1 MVIVEVISASV
12 ILRAVDSEASG
23 ECWFEYL
30 IEEYEMMVDDAA
42 DEEIEDKKVGEIEIG
57 YKVTHVV
64 VRLSEIE
71 SIYLNSLVY
80 YNQS

>member
-1 MVIVEVISASV
+1 
-12 ILRAVDSEASG
+12 
-23 ECWFEYL
+23 
-30 IEEYEMMVDDAA
+30 MMVDDAA